1 MLCYHPAAPTPIVS
15 LAPKAVRFTMITEQE
30 RRKREEVE
38 KEEAEES
45 KKHDTPS
52 KGKKPDNIT
61 CTTSRPLGR
70 HGGHRHRR

>member
-1 MLCYHPAAPTPIVS
+1 
-15 LAPKAVRFTMITEQE
+15 MITEQE